1 MTRRRKIWTSI
12 AVILLAGYVVADW
25 AFRHPPAPVVAPVP
39 ADPAERMKAVVYYQY
54 GGPEVLQIAEV
65 AKPEPADNE
74 VLIKVAAASINPFE
88 MHFMRGTPYL
98 VRPMSGWRAPK
109 RYRLGVDFAGTI
121 VATGKLVTRYKVGD
135 RVYGA
140 ADGALAEYLTL
151 PEDDTF
157 GTVPSNISFEQAAA
171 VPIAGFTALQALR
184 DEAKLRAGEKILV
197 NGASGGVGTFAV
209 QIAKSMGAEVTG
221 VCSTRNLAMVT
232 ALGADHVID
241 YTHEDFTKGSER
253 YDLILDNVGSHSLL
267 QYRHALTHD
276 GRLVIVGGVGGDPL
290 LGPMEAPVRALFLKP
305 FVSQKMSMVMASVN
319 KKSDYAVMSELMQS
333 GKVTPFV
340 DQHYPMDKIQDAMRY
355 LETGHARGKVVIDI
369 D

>member
-12 AVILLAGYVVADW
+12 AVILLAGYAVTDY
-25 AFRHPPAPVVAPVP
+25 AFRHPPAPVIAPVP
-39 ADPAERMKAVVYYQY
+39 ASPDARMKAVVYYQY

-65 AKPEPADNE
+65 ARPVPADNE
-74 VLIKVAAASINPFE
+74 VLVKVAAASINPFE
-88 MHFMRGTPYL
+88 SHFMRGTPYMI
-98 VRPMSGWRAPK
+98 RPMSGWRAPK

-121 VATGKLVTRYKVGD
+121 AATGKSVTRFKVGD
-135 RVYGA
+135 RVFGA

-151 PEDDTF
+151 PEVDTF
-157 GTVPSNISFEQAAA
+157 ALIPPNVSFEQAAA
-171 VPIAGFTALQALR
+171 VPIAGMTALQALR
-184 DEAKLRAGEKILV
+184 DEAKVRPGEKILV

-241 YTHEDFTKGSER
+241 YTREDFTKGSER

-267 QYRHALTHD
+267 QYRRALRHD
-276 GRLVIVGGVGGDPL
+276 GRLVIVGGTSGDAL
-290 LGPMEAPVRALFLKP
+290 LGPMEAPVRALFLRP
-305 FVSQKMSMVMASVN
+305 FISQKMSMVMASVN
-319 KKSDYAVMSELMQS
+319 KRDDYAVMSDLMQS
-333 GKVTPFV
+333 GKVTPVV
-340 DQHYPMDKIQDAMRY
+340 DQHFPMDHVQEAMRY